1 MRRTI
6 TFHSGPFGLQSAGV
20 NGMIYRD
27 RKDAGKVL
35 AQAVADAHLPDL
47 GEAMVLGLVRGG
59 VPVAYEV
66 ATALGLALDIMVV
79 RKIGAP
85 GNPELAM
92 GAAASGDAVVL
103 NPDVVRAYQVSEE
116 KLRHLIEAQTKEIDR
131 IEQMYRQ
138 GRPALDFEHRGVIL
152 VDDGLATGAS
162 MRAAIRAVRPRARRV
177 TVAVP
182 VGARSTSNQLRRE
195 VDHVI
200 CAMIP
205 EPLEAVGLF
214 YEDFR
219 PTADDEVI
227 GLLADAR
234 KRPQLPQPATNRS
247 DPEPG
252 PTPH

>member
-1 MRRTI
+1 
-6 TFHSGPFGLQSAGV
+6 V
-20 NGMIYRD
+20 NGIIYRD

-35 AQAVADAHLPDL
+35 AQALADARLPDHDDTV
-47 GEAMVLGLVRGG
+47 VLGLVRGG

-66 ATALGLALDIMVV
+66 ATALGLPLDIMVV

-92 GAAASGDAVVL
+92 GAAASGDVVVL
-103 NPDVVRAYQVSEE
+103 NPDVVRAYQMSEE
-116 KLRHLIEAQTKEIDR
+116 KLRHLIEAQTKEIER

-138 GRPALDFEHRGVIL
+138 GRPAQNFEHRGVIL

-182 VGARSTSNQLRRE
+182 VGARSTVDDLRRQ

-200 CAMIP
+200 CALIP

-214 YEDFR
+214 YEDFQ
-219 PTADDEVI
+219 PTADHEVI
-227 GLLADAR
+227 ALLADAR
-234 KRPQLPQPATNRS
+234 KCLQPRQPATNRS

>member
-1 MRRTI
+1 
-6 TFHSGPFGLQSAGV
+6 
-20 NGMIYRD
+20 MIYRD
-27 RKDAGKVL
+27 RKDAGRVL
-35 AQAVADAHLPDL
+35 AQAVADAHLSDL
-47 GEAMVLGLVRGG
+47 ADAVVLGLVRGG

-66 ATALGLALDIMVV
+66 ATALGLPLDIMVV

-92 GAAASGDAVVL
+92 GAAASGGAVVL
-103 NPDVVRAYQVSEE
+103 NPDVVRAYQIGEE
-116 KLRHLIEAQTKEIDR
+116 KLRLLIEAQKQEVER

-138 GRPALDFEHRGVIL
+138 GRPAFDFEHRGVIL

-177 TVAVP
+177 IVAVP
-182 VGARSTSNQLRRE
+182 VGARSTSDELRRE

-219 PTADDEVI
+219 PTADDHVI
-227 GLLADAR
+227 ALLAEAR
-234 KRPQLPQPATNRS
+234 KRPQPSRPATDES